1 MAHLPQKRD
10 SDSLLERVG
19 MLIGRI
25 GIFTIAVFIFTEDGA
40 DTMISVLLDDE
51 ESIMDFIDSSK
62 EPVTIPKAL
71 ANKIKIL
78 VSLISIPHHLTPE
91 KNSITKYVK

>member
-1 MAHLPQKRD
+1 MAHLAETGD
-10 SDSLLERVG
+10 SESLLEKVR

-62 EPVTIPKAL
+62 EPVTIHVYL
-71 ANKIKIL
+71 RSL
-78 VSLISIPHHLTPE
+78 VLSD
-91 KNSITKYVK
+91 